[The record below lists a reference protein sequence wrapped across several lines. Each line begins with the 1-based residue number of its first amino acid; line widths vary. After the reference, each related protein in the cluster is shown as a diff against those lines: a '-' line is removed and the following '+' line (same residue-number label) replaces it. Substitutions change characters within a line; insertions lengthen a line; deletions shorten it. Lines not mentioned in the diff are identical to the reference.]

1 MALKEIG
8 SHEEMLALLKEDAQ
22 NYVLIYKKGSEASDC
37 SYEGVDIA
45 SGKLQDINVFVVNV
59 NFVRDIHPKYN
70 ITSAPTLLIFE
81 GKKFVKTVKGCND
94 KGFYE
99 SLFESSLFSAKT
111 TEGEKPQKRITVYS
125 TPTCSWCTTLK
136 RHLDQNGIRY
146 REVDVSKDQK
156 AAEAMARK
164 SGQQGV
170 PQTDINGQMIVGFDK
185 NKINTL
191 LEINN

>member
-1 MALKEIG
+1 MALRAIG
-8 SHEEMLALLKEDAQ
+8 SHEEMLALLKEDSK
-22 NYVLIYKKGSEASDC
+22 NYVLIYKKGSDASDC
-37 SYEGVDIA
+37 SYQSIEIA
-45 SGKLQDINVFVVNV
+45 SGKLQDINVFAVDVNLIK
-59 NFVRDIHPKYN
+59 DIHPKYN
-70 ITSAPTLLIFE
+70 ITSAPTLLVFE

-94 KGFYE
+94 EGFYE
-99 SLFESSLFSAKT
+99 SLFGSALFTAKKG
-111 TEGEKPQKRITVYS
+111 EGEKPQKRVTVYS

-136 RHLDQNGIRY
+136 RHLDHNGIRY

-156 AAEAMARK
+156 AAEVMARK

>member
-1 MALKEIG
+1 MALKAIG
-8 SHEEMLALLKEDAQ
+8 SHEEMLSLLQEDSK
-22 NYVLIYKKGSEASDC
+22 NYILIYKKGSDASDC
-37 SYEGVDIA
+37 SYHAVDIA
-45 SGKLQDINVFVVNV
+45 SGKLQDINIFTADVNLIK
-59 NFVRDIHPKYN
+59 DIHPKYN

-81 GKKFVKTVKGCND
+81 GKRFVKTVKGCND
-94 KGFYE
+94 EGFYE
-99 SLFESSLFSAKT
+99 SLFESALFSAKT
-111 TEGEKPQKRITVYS
+111 GGGDKPQKRVTVYS

-136 RHLDQNGIRY
+136 RHLDHNGIRY

-156 AAEAMARK
+156 SAEAMARK